1 MSVRLFIAEDTDH
14 VRQMLVDILG
24 LHGFEV
30 VGQAANGH
38 EAVGEVDRS
47 DPDVVILDLRMPG
60 LNGLEAARQIREQ
73 RPDQVVIL
81 YSAYVDDDLQASA
94 REVGVAVCIPKIAG
108 VEALA
113 REITAAAMDL
123 SR

>member
-38 EAVGEVDRS
+38 EAVSEVDRS